1 VVAAHSLL
9 LLLLLAPGVNGAG
22 KTTQLQIVM
31 GRLSPD
37 SGEVIKA
44 KRNMKVAYLA
54 QVRMCAWGVGVGW
67 GGVGWGVLR
76 AGALGCSHRQSHS
89 RRATFRWLTWLR

>member
-1 VVAAHSLL
+1 
-9 LLLLLAPGVNGAG
+9 VNGAG

-31 GRLSPD
+31 GRLTPD

-54 QVRMCAWGVGVGW
+54 QVRGVELKAHKPASKDTGW
-67 GGVGWGVLR
+67 AARG
-76 AGALGCSHRQSHS
+76 
-89 RRATFRWLTWLR
+89 